1 MSDGRPI
8 LVTGSIRSGT
18 TWVGQTLATAPGV
31 ALIHEPFNQDHPI
44 GVFAH
49 RWSTQYTHVT
59 DGRYEAREVADA
71 MGNMLAHRYRPLA
84 HLGNPDNPL
93 RALGILRD
101 LPRFLYRRYVSSP
114 RIVVKDPIALFSAEW
129 LATRF
134 DMDVVIMVR
143 HPGAFAWSYQR
154 IAEPNRFADLLRQK
168 ELMAGPLAPFAGE
181 VEKASNTDD
190 PVCQAAILW
199 RIVYSTVT
207 NYQER
212 HPDWMVVRHEDL
224 AADPS
229 TKFPDLFTR
238 LHLSF
243 TDRTERFIALSTS
256 ELNPIE
262 APNGRLHHTR
272 RNSGRSLD
280 VWERRLPAE
289 DIARVRHLTEDV
301 ADRFYTTSSWPTSS
315 AAISSETMRS

>member
-1 MSDGRPI
+1 
-8 LVTGSIRSGT
+8 
-18 TWVGQTLATAPGV
+18 
-31 ALIHEPFNQDHPI
+31 
-44 GVFAH
+44 
-49 RWSTQYTHVT
+49 
-59 DGRYEAREVADA
+59 
-71 MGNMLAHRYRPLA
+71 
-84 HLGNPDNPL
+84 
-93 RALGILRD
+93 
-101 LPRFLYRRYVSSP
+101 
-114 RIVVKDPIALFSAEW
+114 
-129 LATRF
+129 
-134 DMDVVIMVR
+134 
-143 HPGAFAWSYQR
+143 
-154 IAEPNRFADLLRQK
+154 
-168 ELMAGPLAPFAGE
+168 
-181 VEKASNTDD
+181 
-190 PVCQAAILW
+190 
-199 RIVYSTVT
+199 
-207 NYQER
+207 
-212 HPDWMVVRHEDL
+212 MVVRQEDL